1 MLSAILSFFSIVPGI
16 TKLFEAWVGKA
27 YDAKVAIKTAQ
38 IGGDVAVA
46 TTMVNADIV
55 AQHERVAGLAV
66 IAGSKV
72 LLLIVLGF
80 ATPLI
85 IYEWKVVVWDIVLKW
100 GVTDSI
106 RDPLIQSWT
115 TTIIGCL
122 FGSSTALTVGHMFFN
137 RKNQ

>member
-1 MLSAILSFFSIVPGI
+1 MLSAIMGILGAIPGLSSLI
-16 TKLFEAWVGKA
+16 TFVVGKV

-55 AQHERVAGLAV
+55 AQQTRVQGLAV

-72 LLLIVLGF
+72 LLLIVIGF

-85 IYEWKVVVWDIVLKW
+85 VYEWKVIVWDIVFGW
-100 GVTDSI
+100 GSTSSI